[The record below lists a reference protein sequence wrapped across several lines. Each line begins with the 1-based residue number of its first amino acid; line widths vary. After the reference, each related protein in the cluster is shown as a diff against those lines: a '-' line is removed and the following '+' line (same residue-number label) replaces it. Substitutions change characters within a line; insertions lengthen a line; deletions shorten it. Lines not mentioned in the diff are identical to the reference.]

1 MILDQETRRASSN
14 LFGDPLAAGT
24 KRVHLIGI
32 GGMAL
37 SGIARILLERG
48 YDVSGSDIS
57 ASSYTDRLAESGAT
71 IAIGHD
77 PANVENA
84 DAVIFS
90 AAIKSD
96 NPELRRAAE
105 AEIPIVRRAEIVGRL
120 MDEKSG
126 IAVAGTHGKTTTTA
140 MVAMILDRSGL
151 SPGYLIGA
159 ESRDLGGNAR
169 WGEGDHLVVEADE
182 YDSAFLEYN
191 PDIALVTHIEPDHLD
206 YFGSIKN
213 MVDKY
218 CAFVGRVREGGSLF
232 IRNEGPLVKYAAA
245 ATSSPVVWFG
255 DGGHWVIDDYRPLG
269 WGSEFT
275 VIGPSGARFPAHLA
289 VPGLHNAYNALA
301 AIAATAN
308 LGVETEASV
317 RILRDFSGVDRRFQ
331 ILAEARGITVVEEY
345 SHHPTEVRASIEAA
359 RNIESGRLWVIFQ
372 PHLRSRTE
380 DFFQDF
386 AKSFDLADRVTITEI
401 FSPSGREGDSNL
413 SGRDLAEAIAGETTT
428 FQPTLDACFREVQ
441 ESAQDGDL
449 ILVMGAGDINGLSQ
463 SIADWLKR

>member
-1 MILDQETRRASSN
+1 MILDQQTRRPSSN
-14 LFGDPLAAGT
+14 LFGDRPNSTT

-48 YDVSGSDIS
+48 YEVSGSDVS
-57 ASSYTDRLAESGAT
+57 PSSYTDRLAESGAT
-71 IAIGHD
+71 ITIGHD
-77 PANVENA
+77 PANVESA

-105 AEIPIVRRAEIVGRL
+105 AEILIRRRAEIVGRL

-140 MVAMILDRSGL
+140 MIALILDRSGL

-159 ESRDLGGNAR
+159 ESRDLAGNAR
-169 WGEGDHLVVEADE
+169 WGEGDHFVVEADE
-182 YDSAFLEYN
+182 YDSAFLEYR
-191 PDIALVTHIEPDHLD
+191 PDIALITHIEPDHLD

-213 MVDKY
+213 MVDKF
-218 CAFVGRVREGGSLF
+218 CAFVGKVREGGSLI

-245 ATSSPVVWFG
+245 AAAIPVVWIG
-255 DGGHWVIDDYRPLG
+255 DGGHWVIDSYRPLG

-275 VIGPSGARFPAHLA
+275 VIEPSGARLHGELA

-301 AIAATAN
+301 AIAAAAE
-308 LGVETEASV
+308 LGVEAEASAQ
-317 RILRDFSGVDRRFQ
+317 ILSGFSGVDRRFQ
-331 ILAEARGITVVEEY
+331 LLVEARGISVVEEY
-345 SHHPTEVRASIEAA
+345 SHHPTEVRVSIEAA
-359 RNIESGRLWVIFQ
+359 RNIRPGRLWVIFQ

-386 AKSFDLADRVTITEI
+386 AKSFDRADRVTITEI
-401 FSPSGREGDSNL
+401 FSPSGREGDSSV
-413 SGRDLAEAIAGETTT
+413 SGRDLASAIGGETTT
-428 FQPTLDACFREVQ
+428 FQPTLDDCLREVQ
-441 ESAQDGDL
+441 ESTRDGDL
-449 ILVMGAGDINGLSQ
+449 IVVMGAGDINVLSR
-463 SIADWLKR
+463 SIADWLER